1 MSNKDINFKD
11 KIQYTKYLSFAN
23 APAVVRAHQKDS
35 YFENLLN
42 DKLQEILTIF
52 KGQRF
57 VYTHPEEIRVLA
69 TTTYLS
75 LTTLLGSK
83 TLGEEYTDLIYVN
96 KRNNK
101 IPKVLKRLGFVLSY
115 SILPYFLKK
124 LLKILS
130 VNEDN
135 DTRNTSKN
143 ENENEN
149 ENINNKDTNNKITNM
164 TNKLRKFLSRI
175 TYFNLLDL
183 MNLHLAIFYFTG
195 KYYQASKRIFGL
207 RYAFGHNI
215 DKRQSN
221 GNYEILGLL
230 LILQLFLKNFNNLKK
245 LLIDSEEK
253 INENLTS
260 SSISS
265 LSSSMSS
272 DSDLIYKLNDIPKNQ
287 NIIDKKIGKNRK
299 NVIYQIPGLNQDVDL
314 SNENHLPYIPEASRK
329 CMLCLSYMT
338 NPACGPCGHVFCWNC
353 VVDWVRERPECP
365 LCRQTILQQSLLPLR

>member
-1 MSNKDINFKD
+1 MANKDINFKD

-42 DKLQEILTIF
+42 DKFQEVLTIF

-96 KRNNK
+96 KRNDK
-101 IPKVLKRLGFVLSY
+101 IPKFLKRLGFVLSY
-115 SILPYFLKK
+115 SILPYFFKK
-124 LLKILS
+124 LLKSLS
-130 VNEDN
+130 VNGDN
-135 DTRNTSKN
+135 ETENTSKIG
-143 ENENEN
+143 ENSND
-149 ENINNKDTNNKITNM
+149 KLTLL
-164 TNKLRKFLSRI
+164 TNKLRKILSGL

-207 RYAFGHNI
+207 RYAFGHNV

-230 LILQLFLKNFNNLKK
+230 LILQLFLKNFNNLKA
-245 LLIDSEEK
+245 LLVDSDSGNNEP
-253 INENLTS
+253 NENLTS

-265 LSSSMSS
+265 LSASVSS

-287 NIIDKKIGKNRK
+287 SMIDRKIGKNKK
-299 NVIYQIPGLNQDVDL
+299 NGIYQIPGLNQDVDL
-314 SNENHLPYIPEASRK
+314 SNENQLPYIPEGSRK